1 MYPSEVAYDNQEMS
15 QFKVLTKSN
24 ELSFHSW
31 ESLQN
36 NSETIEEYYLSVLRL
51 RADSSIT

>member
-1 MYPSEVAYDNQEMS
+1 MYPSEVAYDNQKMS

-36 NSETIEEYYLSVLRL
+36 NSEIIEEYYLSTQVK
-51 RADSSIT
+51 SGF